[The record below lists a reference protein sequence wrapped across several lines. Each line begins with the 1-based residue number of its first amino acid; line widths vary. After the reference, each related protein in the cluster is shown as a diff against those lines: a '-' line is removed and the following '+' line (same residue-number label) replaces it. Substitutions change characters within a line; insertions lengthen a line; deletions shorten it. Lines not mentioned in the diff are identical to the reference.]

1 MVLNPSL
8 PEPADAQR
16 LAAAEGLRALCQWAV
31 SASKLPLPE
40 PVRRRA
46 ALVLCDDLAAI
57 AAASVEPQVMRA
69 QEILLAPGGR
79 LEATVFSAGRSRG
92 TREQA
97 ASANGIAITWAE
109 LDEGYRALPCHAGAY
124 VLPALLAEAESTD
137 HSITDVLRALAIGYE
152 ITARIAKS
160 YPFHRLSIH
169 PHAAFNAIGAAAG
182 LAILRGYDVDLFV
195 DTITAAST
203 LVNAGPF
210 NHAIEGALVR
220 NVWTCLGAS
229 AGFRAAD
236 FAPLGVAGLPGALH
250 DVFVDGFGC
259 MPHPDELSTNL
270 GGTWSI
276 EGGYH
281 KIYACCQYT
290 HSAVQAS
297 IALGDELKQRAGRT
311 LERIRVETHA
321 RGMAL
326 NIQSPSTVLAGKFS
340 MPHAVATVA
349 VHGDAEPRSFD
360 AASLDNP
367 EVARLR
373 AAVELVPH
381 PAVGEWP
388 NDRPAIVHWHL
399 DDGSELCASVES
411 ARGGSD
417 QPFEEWEL
425 LAKFDRLLTP
435 VFPSAGPEIEALVG
449 GTIDASARWSSFVAR
464 LTV

>member
-16 LAAAEGLRALCQWAV
+16 LAAAEGLRTLCQWAV
-31 SASKLPLPE
+31 SAAKSPLSE
-40 PVRRRA
+40 SVRRRA
-46 ALVLCDDLAAI
+46 ALVLTDDFAAVV
-57 AAASVEPQVMRA
+57 AASVEPQVTRA

-79 LEATVFSAGRSRG
+79 SEATVFGSAKRKG

-97 ASANGIAITWAE
+97 AAANGIAITWAE

-124 VLPALLAEAESTD
+124 VLPALLAEAESAD
-137 HSITDVLRALAIGYE
+137 HSVADVLRALAIGYE

-160 YPFHRLSIH
+160 YPFHRLSVH

-182 LAILRGYDVDLFV
+182 LAILRGYDTDLFV

-203 LVNAGPF
+203 LVNPGPF

-220 NVWTCLGAS
+220 NVWTCIGAS

-236 FAPLGVAGLPGALH
+236 FAPLGVAGLAGALH

-259 MPHPDELSTNL
+259 LSHPEELIVDL
-270 GGTWSI
+270 GNAWSI

-297 IALGDELKQRAGRT
+297 ITLAEELKQRPGRS

-321 RGMAL
+321 RGLAL
-326 NIQSPSTVLAGKFS
+326 NVRAPSTVLAGKFS
-340 MPHAVATVA
+340 MPHAMATVA
-349 VHGDAEPRSFD
+349 VHGDAEPRSFN
-360 AASLDNP
+360 AASLENP
-367 EVARLR
+367 EVTKLR
-373 AAVELVPH
+373 AAVELIPH
-381 PAVGEWP
+381 PAVGAWP

-399 DDGSELCASVES
+399 DDGSELTASVES

-425 LAKFDRLLTP
+425 LAKFDRLLSP
-435 VFPSAGPEIEALVG
+435 IFPEASPEIEKLVVG
-449 GTIDASARWSSFVAR
+449 SIDGNGSWSNFVSR
-464 LTV
+464 VTS